1 MIVNLAGVLLLF
13 LLLVILRETGALS
26 NYISGVLMVCGIAII
41 MASSL
46 NITVGYLGQ
55 VALGG
60 CGFMSIGAY
69 TCLLYTSPSP
79 RD

>member
-55 VALGG
+55 PYSV
-60 CGFMSIGAY
+60 FW
-69 TCLLYTSPSP
+69 
-79 RD
+79 